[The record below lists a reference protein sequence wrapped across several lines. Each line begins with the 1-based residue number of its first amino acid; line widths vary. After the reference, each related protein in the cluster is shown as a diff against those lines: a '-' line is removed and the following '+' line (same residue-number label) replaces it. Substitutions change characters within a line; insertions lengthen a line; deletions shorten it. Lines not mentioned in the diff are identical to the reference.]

1 MKEKVLYVVVSTSK
15 ILLRNKSTPTHRYEA
30 LTFPATVANAG
41 VAGVIQGWL
50 THPSSLTGL
59 RCTGDQLLLTV
70 SP

>member
-1 MKEKVLYVVVSTSK
+1 MEKVLHVVVTTSK
-15 ILLRNKSTPTHRYEA
+15 IFLRNKSTHRLKA
-30 LTFPATVANAG
+30 LTFPAAVANAG

-59 RCTGDQLLLTV
+59 RLTGDQLFLTL